1 MIQDAFEVE
10 RDVAKALFDDG
21 SAMAA
26 WHAAYMRKLYGEHET
41 THVPMTVAASAMTP
55 ADAELVAD
63 VIRQRDLYQI
73 MALSL
78 EASRDAANARAER
91 AERDRSILAVRC
103 AEQAKE
109 LARLLTK
116 YEPHGVVWPAEDHPI
131 HTAIATMQ
139 RGGLR

>member
-1 MIQDAFEVE
+1 MIDDSFSIE
-10 RDVAKALFDDG
+10 RDVASALRQIGIYPVPTNED
-21 SAMAA
+21 AA
-26 WHAAYMRKLYGEHET
+26 L
-41 THVPMTVAASAMTP
+41 V
-55 ADAELVAD
+55 AELN
-63 VIRQRDLYQI
+63 RQRDLYQT

-78 EASRDAANARAER
+78 EAANLTANERLER
-91 AERDRSILAVRC
+91 AQHTAAILAVRC

-116 YEPHGVVWPAEDHPI
+116 YEPHGVTPPTEPHPI

>member
-1 MIQDAFEVE
+1 MIDDSFSIE
-10 RDVAKALFDDG
+10 RDVAAALRTVG
-21 SAMAA
+21 VYA
-26 WHAAYMRKLYGEHET
+26 
-41 THVPMTVAASAMTP
+41 VPGAEFAAMTP

-63 VIRQRDLYQI
+63 VIRQRDLYHI

-91 AERDRSILAVRC
+91 AERDRSILAIRC

-116 YEPHGVVWPAEDHPI
+116 HEPPGVWPAEDHPI
-131 HTAIATMQ
+131 HAAIATMQ